1 MRKYPR
7 FRLEIA
13 ALRGDTI
20 LFNVYDSVEDF
31 KVVGFAAYN
40 FKNELFS
47 TNVRVNSSPMSELK
61 QHVTEVACE
70 IAGIL

>member
-7 FRLEIA
+7 FRFEIA

-31 KVVGFAAYN
+31 KVVGFAVYN
-40 FKNELFS
+40 FKNGLFS
-47 TNVRVNSSPMSELK
+47 TNVRVNSSSMNELRE
-61 QHVTEVACE
+61 HVAEVAGE
-70 IAGIL
+70 IARVI